1 MCVIKGWVEVNGRR
15 LSNDEITEICM
26 NCPSEMAH
34 FGGEFYISGEGCRAR
49 DVYGIIP
56 GPVPKGT
63 VICDDSLPMA
73 VAPCP
78 PPLDLEEAVVQSV
91 RLRSDEGVTAL
102 SGGVDSSLVACL
114 AGLPCVAVGTAGSHD
129 LKQAAMASGAMGLQ
143 CERVILTPAQIEN
156 ALVTVLGLIPDRTPV
171 HASIATT
178 LYCVAEWASSQGYKR
193 VLTGQGADELFGGY
207 ARYLSTLTLETD
219 LTRDFLALE
228 QQAARDQA
236 VAGAHGVWF
245 SYPYLDT
252 RVVRAAR
259 GIPADEKV
267 RDGIRK
273 WPLRSVAERYI
284 PQKIAWYDKKA
295 MQYGSGVWKVIR
307 DLARHNGY
315 KRSVQGYINQISE
328 REHGNRAGR

>member
-1 MCVIKGWVEVNGRR
+1 MCVINGWVEVNGRR
-15 LSNDEITEICM
+15 LSNDRIKDICT
-26 NCPSEMAH
+26 NRPSEMTH
-34 FGGEFYISGEGCRAR
+34 FGGEFYISGQDCRAR
-49 DVYGIIP
+49 DLYGIIP

-63 VICDDSLPMA
+63 VICRNSPCLTVD
-73 VAPCP
+73 PCP
-78 PPLDLEEAVVQSV
+78 PPLDLEEAVVQAV

-114 AGLPCVAVGTAGSHD
+114 AGLPCIAVGTDTAHD
-129 LKQAAMASGAMGLQ
+129 LRQAAMAAGTMGLQ
-143 CERVILTPAQIEN
+143 CEQVILTPAQIED

-171 HASIATT
+171 HASIAVT
-178 LYCVAEWASSQGYKR
+178 LYCVADWASSRGYHR
-193 VLTGQGADELFGGY
+193 ILTGQGADELFGGY
-207 ARYLSTLTLETD
+207 ARYLSTPTLEAD

-236 VAGAHGVWF
+236 VAGARGVWF

-259 GIPADEKV
+259 AIPAEQKV
-267 RDGIRK
+267 HKGVRK
-273 WPLRSVAERYI
+273 WPLRTVAERYI

-307 DLARHNGY
+307 DLTRHNGY